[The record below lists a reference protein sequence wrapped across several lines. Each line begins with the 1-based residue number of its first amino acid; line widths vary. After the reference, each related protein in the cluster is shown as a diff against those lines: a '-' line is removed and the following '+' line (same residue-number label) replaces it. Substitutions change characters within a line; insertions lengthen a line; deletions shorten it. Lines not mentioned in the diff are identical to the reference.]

1 MSIRDDSSYTFRNL
15 EDHNEEAQ
23 STQEVASLR
32 LAQTAQEPENAQ
44 ITNDVLPSDA
54 EPAAGPQAPQ
64 PQQTA
69 ETGILTA
76 NANNEV
82 TLPEGTS
89 LEKIEISG
97 QDLLITQQDG
107 TVLTIK
113 DAVLNVPTFILGSV
127 QIPPDT
133 LIAAFQSNNINV
145 AAGPNGNLV
154 ASNTGSNSSGNN
166 FAGNVPDI
174 GDAGPVI
181 DLLPYTD
188 LQFPTLERVEI
199 IPSEDVDN
207 PIAISATSITEISE
221 LSNEGGLDISGAQT
235 DYGSDED
242 ADPTNNLTN
251 SETSGTGSI
260 SIDAPDG
267 IGSIAINGTTITGVG
282 QTIAGTNGYLTIL
295 TFDTATGQI
304 TYNYT
309 LILHTDHPLTSDVV
323 TEEFTVQ
330 ATDSN
335 GDTASTTFSVGILDD
350 TPSITRNATAVP
362 TLVTDDSALASG
374 NLDTGAEQT
383 TDSADFSSL
392 FDSVFGA
399 DGGKDDDDDGVAD
412 SDAVRYQ
419 MAISTSASGLVD
431 SLTGEAVTLSINA
444 AGTLITGAS
453 ATGGTVFTI
462 SLDPDTGTITQTQI
476 RAVEHDDPAD
486 PSEATAPSVLSG
498 VSITLTATVED
509 GDGDTQSASTDIAA
523 AFTFEDDGPSITR
536 NATAVPTL
544 VTDDSALASGNLDTG
559 AEQTTDSADFSSL
572 FDSVF
577 GADGGKDDDDD
588 GVADSDAVRY
598 QMAIS
603 TSASGLV
610 DSLTG
615 EAVTLSINAAGTLIT
630 GASATGGTV
639 FTISLDPDTGTITQT
654 QIRAVEHDDPADPSE
669 ATAPSVL
676 SGVSITLTATVEDG
690 DGDTQSASTDI
701 AAAFTFED
709 DGPSIT
715 RNATAVPT
723 LVTDDSALASG
734 NLDTGAEQTTDSADF
749 SSLFDSV
756 FGADGGKDDDDD
768 GVADSDAVR
777 YQMAISTSASGLVD
791 SLTGEAVTLS
801 INAAGTLI
809 TGASATGGTVFTISL
824 DPDTGTI
831 TQTQIRA
838 VEHDDP
844 ADPSEATA
852 PSVLSGV
859 SITLTATVEDGDGDT
874 QSASTDI
881 AAAFT
886 FEDDGPSITR
896 NATAV
901 PTLVTDDSALAS
913 GNLDTG
919 AEQTT
924 DSADFSSLFDSVFGA
939 DGGKDDD
946 DDGVADSDAV
956 RYQMAI
962 STSASGLVDSL
973 TGEAVTLSINAAGT
987 LITGASA
994 TGGTVFTISLDPDTG
1009 TITQTQIRAVEHDDP
1024 ADPSEATAPSVLS
1037 GVSITLTAT
1046 VEDGDG
1052 DTQSASTDI
1061 AAAFTF
1067 EDDGPSITRNATA
1080 VPTLVTDDSALA
1092 SGNLDTGAEQTT
1104 DSADFSSL
1112 FDSVFGADGGKDDDD
1127 DGVADSDAVRYQMAI
1142 STSASGLVDSLTGEA
1157 VTLSIN
1163 AAGTL
1168 ITGAS
1173 ATGGTVFTISL
1184 DPDTG
1189 TITQTQIRAV
1199 EHDDPADPSEAT
1211 APSVLSGVSI
1221 TLTATVED
1229 GDGDTQSASTDIAAA
1244 FTFEDDG
1251 PSITRNATAVPTL
1264 VTDDSALASGNLD
1277 TGAEQTT
1284 DSADFSSL
1292 FDSVFGADGGKDD
1305 DDDGVADSDAVRYQM
1320 AISTSASG
1328 LVDSL
1333 TGEAVTLSINA
1344 AGTLITGASATGGTV
1359 FTISLDP
1366 DTGTITQTQIRAVEH
1381 DDPADPSE
1389 ATAPSVLS
1397 GVSITLTATVED
1409 GDGDTQSASTDI
1421 AAAFTFE
1428 DDGPS
1433 ITISL
1438 NQLAPL
1444 ATDESVGEDD
1454 GLVNFAAPDDE
1465 DGETD
1470 PFGLRP
1476 TMIGYALLVASAITT
1491 SASYGA
1497 DGSDG
1502 NAPVLTLTASDGSG
1516 LNGTATGLTDSATG
1530 RAIHLFTELD
1540 GSITGRVAN
1549 GDGTANSSGVIA
1561 FVVGFDLSGN
1571 IVLVQYSALHHPDSS
1586 NPDDFVSLTN
1596 IFVTASITDG
1606 DGDSASSTTASA
1618 LDIVFEDDGPAA
1630 IQTENAYL
1638 LNSSGA
1644 TFTGDLDLDV
1654 NIDDNVGQDQLGSI
1668 TFASG
1673 MNGANSGFTSG
1684 GAPIYYTLINGSQT
1698 LIAYTGATVPTTIA
1712 SAGVVF
1718 YVTLDTDGALASTS
1732 DTYSVTMV
1740 GTVDGGATEIS
1751 FTDGGYDPA
1760 GGNLDWNG
1768 FVPTG
1773 DVLTVPKKAGDPQPV
1788 DNNSSD
1794 LLITPVATNPAT
1806 PSYPYYTT
1814 INNTANGFG
1823 TGGGGG
1829 GQNIGSGEG
1838 IRLDFVTD
1846 LVGNPASTAGDYTT
1860 TTNQDHMYDG
1870 HYGVNGA
1877 FVSFGSI
1884 GTSSTVR
1891 FYTKID
1897 DDSDL
1902 PAAPGTYPT
1911 VGDGANETIMS
1922 ITVSHM
1928 TNSLTTPPTYTTMTF
1943 YRSGGDLTGVL
1954 IGTQSYDITWNGDG
1968 SVDVA
1973 GLSSP
1978 SVSGTSYGDNVSINT
1993 ASNYNSLEVH
2003 YVSGDAFVLSEFG
2016 ATAIDPG
2023 AAVDIQLDL
2032 SLTDSDGDIFD
2043 GTLNLSMLPPDPLTT
2058 ANFTTSA
2065 STTYILGTEQHAIGS
2080 YFDDTIT
2087 GNAGDNV
2094 IAGLD
2099 GIDTLFG
2106 LAGDDVLDGG
2116 YGDDIL
2122 DGGLDDDLLI
2132 GGAGE
2137 DTMTGGDGA
2146 DTFVID
2152 LDSLDASITDLI
2164 TDYDKAEG
2172 DIVDLSAVL
2181 EALGTPPID
2190 AAGADAVVD
2199 LAYDGGSNTTAVI
2212 VDYNGTD
2219 VEVATLN
2226 DAHATISILFND
2238 TDAPTDVS

>member
-1 MSIRDDSSYTFRNL
+1 
-15 EDHNEEAQ
+15 
-23 STQEVASLR
+23 
-32 LAQTAQEPENAQ
+32 
-44 ITNDVLPSDA
+44 
-54 EPAAGPQAPQ
+54 
-64 PQQTA
+64 
-69 ETGILTA
+69 
-76 NANNEV
+76 
-82 TLPEGTS
+82 
-89 LEKIEISG
+89 
-97 QDLLITQQDG
+97 
-107 TVLTIK
+107 
-113 DAVLNVPTFILGSV
+113 
-127 QIPPDT
+127 
-133 LIAAFQSNNINV
+133 
-145 AAGPNGNLV
+145 
-154 ASNTGSNSSGNN
+154 
-166 FAGNVPDI
+166 
-174 GDAGPVI
+174 
-181 DLLPYTD
+181 
-188 LQFPTLERVEI
+188 
-199 IPSEDVDN
+199 
-207 PIAISATSITEISE
+207 
-221 LSNEGGLDISGAQT
+221 
-235 DYGSDED
+235 
-242 ADPTNNLTN
+242 
-251 SETSGTGSI
+251 
-260 SIDAPDG
+260 
-267 IGSIAINGTTITGVG
+267 
-282 QTIAGTNGYLTIL
+282 
-295 TFDTATGQI
+295 
-304 TYNYT
+304 
-309 LILHTDHPLTSDVV
+309 
-323 TEEFTVQ
+323 
-330 ATDSN
+330 
-335 GDTASTTFSVGILDD
+335 
-350 TPSITRNATAVP
+350 
-362 TLVTDDSALASG
+362 
-374 NLDTGAEQT
+374 
-383 TDSADFSSL
+383 
-392 FDSVFGA
+392 
-399 DGGKDDDDDGVAD
+399 
-412 SDAVRYQ
+412 
-419 MAISTSASGLVD
+419 
-431 SLTGEAVTLSINA
+431 
-444 AGTLITGAS
+444 
-453 ATGGTVFTI
+453 
-462 SLDPDTGTITQTQI
+462 
-476 RAVEHDDPAD
+476 
-486 PSEATAPSVLSG
+486 
-498 VSITLTATVED
+498 
-509 GDGDTQSASTDIAA
+509 
-523 AFTFEDDGPSITR
+523 TFEDDGPSITR

-559 AEQTTDSADFSSL
+559 AEQTTDSASF
-572 FDSVF
+572 
-577 GADGGKDDDDD
+577 
-588 GVADSDAVRY
+588 
-598 QMAIS
+598 
-603 TSASGLV
+603 
-610 DSLTG
+610 
-615 EAVTLSINAAGTLIT
+615 AA
-630 GASATGGTV
+630 
-639 FTISLDPDTGTITQT
+639 
-654 QIRAVEHDDPADPSE
+654 
-669 ATAPSVL
+669 
-676 SGVSITLTATVEDG
+676 
-690 DGDTQSASTDI
+690 
-701 AAAFTFED
+701 
-709 DGPSIT
+709 
-715 RNATAVPT
+715 
-723 LVTDDSALASG
+723 
-734 NLDTGAEQTTDSADF
+734 
-749 SSLFDSV
+749 
-756 FGADGGKDDDDD
+756 
-768 GVADSDAVR
+768 
-777 YQMAISTSASGLVD
+777 
-791 SLTGEAVTLS
+791 
-801 INAAGTLI
+801 
-809 TGASATGGTVFTISL
+809 
-824 DPDTGTI
+824 
-831 TQTQIRA
+831 
-838 VEHDDP
+838 
-844 ADPSEATA
+844 
-852 PSVLSGV
+852 
-859 SITLTATVEDGDGDT
+859 
-874 QSASTDI
+874 
-881 AAAFT
+881 
-886 FEDDGPSITR
+886 
-896 NATAV
+896 
-901 PTLVTDDSALAS
+901 
-913 GNLDTG
+913 
-919 AEQTT
+919 
-924 DSADFSSLFDSVFGA
+924 
-939 DGGKDDD
+939 
-946 DDGVADSDAV
+946 
-956 RYQMAI
+956 
-962 STSASGLVDSL
+962 
-973 TGEAVTLSINAAGT
+973 
-987 LITGASA
+987 
-994 TGGTVFTISLDPDTG
+994 
-1009 TITQTQIRAVEHDDP
+1009 
-1024 ADPSEATAPSVLS
+1024 
-1037 GVSITLTAT
+1037 
-1046 VEDGDG
+1046 
-1052 DTQSASTDI
+1052 
-1061 AAAFTF
+1061 
-1067 EDDGPSITRNATA
+1067 
-1080 VPTLVTDDSALA
+1080 
-1092 SGNLDTGAEQTT
+1092 
-1104 DSADFSSL
+1104 
-1112 FDSVFGADGGKDDDD
+1112 
-1127 DGVADSDAVRYQMAI
+1127 
-1142 STSASGLVDSLTGEA
+1142 
-1157 VTLSIN
+1157 
-1163 AAGTL
+1163 
-1168 ITGAS
+1168 
-1173 ATGGTVFTISL
+1173 
-1184 DPDTG
+1184 
-1189 TITQTQIRAV
+1189 
-1199 EHDDPADPSEAT
+1199 
-1211 APSVLSGVSI
+1211 
-1221 TLTATVED
+1221 
-1229 GDGDTQSASTDIAAA
+1229 
-1244 FTFEDDG
+1244 
-1251 PSITRNATAVPTL
+1251 
-1264 VTDDSALASGNLD
+1264 
-1277 TGAEQTT
+1277 
-1284 DSADFSSL
+1284 L

-1491 SASYGA
+1491 SSSYGA

-1502 NAPVLTLTASDGSG
+1502 NAPDLTLTASDGSG

-1549 GDGTANSSGVIA
+1549 GDGTANASGVIA

-1654 NIDDNVGQDQLGSI
+1654 NIDDNIGQDQLGSI

-1718 YVTLDTDGALASTS
+1718 YVTLNTDGALASAS

-1902 PAAPGTYPT
+1902 PAAIGTFPT
-1911 VGDGANETIMS
+1911 VGDGANEPILS

-2058 ANFTTSA
+2058 ANFTASA

-2172 DIVDLSAVL
+2172 DVVDLSAVL